1 MQLQHRRTLDDSAG
15 GTHALL
21 EPVLALH
28 ATLCSLTSQNQSL
41 VAVLLHAISAA
52 RDAGCLAAA
61 AASLYQL
68 RELALDDTIR
78 LLAEWEHAQLL
89 WRQSMAGD
97 PGAHEAAL
105 SSAATVREAQ
115 IPTRADAE
123 DLKLM
128 WRRRVIAQACR
139 ESALWLE
146 AGSSVDGAVVQ
157 DLFERALQHLSLIH
171 I

>member
-1 MQLQHRRTLDDSAG
+1 MCTDALAVAHGLSGSREQPTLLTLCTCPLDVQLQHRRTLDDSAG

-123 DLKLM
+123 DP
-128 WRRRVIAQACR
+128 RV
-139 ESALWLE
+139 
-146 AGSSVDGAVVQ
+146 GV
-157 DLFERALQHLSLIH
+157 
-171 I
+171 